1 MSYSIIVDLSHKE
14 KIEEFP
20 DFALDEEDYEI
31 DYIDKNEGPID
42 FEMLEDYDILFIG
55 NIQATTNGKDD
66 KFSKEELLAIKK
78 YIGEGGGLF
87 LTSGEGGDRDVPMK
101 LGSIRVLY
109 KITGVR
115 KFWNGII
122 QESSSNFL
130 VNRDNILINEFY
142 AHPITNGISALV
154 LPNCTFF
161 TITEED
167 VEDIIVTSEKA
178 EFKYYFDNDTG
189 AIGPVPICVVSEFFN
204 GRCVTV
210 GSSDW
215 LIEDSDYGLD
225 AEDNI
230 KFLTNILEWLSFE
243 T

>member
-55 NIQATTNGKDD
+55 NIQATPNGKDD
-66 KFSKEELLAIKK
+66 KFTKEELLAIKK

-87 LTSGEGGDRDVPMK
+87 LTSGDGGDRDVPMK

-122 QESSSNFL
+122 QESPSNFL
-130 VNRDNILINEFY
+130 VNRDNVLINEFY
-142 AHPITNGISALV
+142 THPITDGITALV

-167 VEDIIVTSEKA
+167 IEDIITTSEKA
-178 EFKYYFDNDTG
+178 EFKYYLDNDIG

-215 LIEDSDYGLD
+215 LIEDNDYGLD
-225 AEDNI
+225 AEDNL

>member
-20 DFALDEEDYEI
+20 DFALDEEDYEV

-55 NIQATTNGKDD
+55 NIQATQNRKDD
-66 KFSKEELLAIKK
+66 KFNKEELLAIKK
-78 YIGEGGGLF
+78 FIGEGGGLF
-87 LTSGEGGDRDVPMK
+87 LTSGDGGDRDVPMK

-122 QESSSNFL
+122 QESTSNFL
-130 VNRDNILINEFY
+130 VNRDNVLINEFY
-142 AHPITNGISALV
+142 AHPITDGITALV

-167 VEDIIVTSEKA
+167 IEDIIVTSEKA

-225 AEDNI
+225 AEDNL

>member
-42 FEMLEDYDILFIG
+42 FETLEDYDILFIG
-55 NIQATTNGKDD
+55 NIQATTNGKND

-78 YIGEGGGLF
+78 FIGEGGGLF
-87 LTSGEGGDRDVPMK
+87 LTSGDGGDRDVPMK

-109 KITGVR
+109 KMTGVR

-130 VNRDNILINEFY
+130 VNRDNVLINEFY
-142 AHPITNGISALV
+142 AHPITDGVTALV

-178 EFKYYFDNDTG
+178 EFKYYFDNETG

-225 AEDNI
+225 AEDNL